1 MNPDLALTRPYP
13 FTRLKKLLE
22 GSQPPAGK
30 KHISLSIGEPKHP
43 APSSVLNELYH
54 NFQLFEKYP
63 STNGMPE
70 LREQLPIG
78 T

>member
-30 KHISLSIGEPKHP
+30 KHISLSI
-43 APSSVLNELYH
+43 
-54 NFQLFEKYP
+54 
-63 STNGMPE
+63 
-70 LREQLPIG
+70 
-78 T
+78 

>member
-30 KHISLSIGEPKHP
+30 KHISLSIGEPKRSEEHT
-43 APSSVLNELYH
+43 SEL
-54 NFQLFEKYP
+54 Q
-63 STNGMPE
+63 SQ
-70 LREQLPIG
+70 R
-78 T
+78 